1 MRTNF
6 FGGTRIV
13 SLEFVLQAATMG
25 GRSMGSWWRYPMA
38 RDKWME
44 GYAQD
49 CIRLARLTPDAGI
62 QEELVKMAGQWMAA
76 ARGSKQRQ
84 TTSQIRHQST
94 PATSVDTPRSRH
106 VAGAKKR

>member
-1 MRTNF
+1 
-6 FGGTRIV
+6 
-13 SLEFVLQAATMG
+13 
-25 GRSMGSWWRYPMA
+25 MA
-38 RDKWME
+38 RDRWME

-49 CIRLARLTPDAGI
+49 CIRLARLTPDVGI

-76 ARGSKQRQ
+76 AAGSKQRQ

-106 VAGAKKR
+106 VAGAKKRFREPSGRLQPQNAPGGPHGGAAVIGRLRSRP